1 MMDNNSVLLEHKVV
15 VSDFVDMTLVY
26 KTARILLPSLSLA
39 PYFINNLSI
48 VSATEGS
55 D

>member
-1 MMDNNSVLLEHKVV
+1 MMDNNSILLEHKVV

-26 KTARILLPSLSLA
+26 KTARILLPSLA